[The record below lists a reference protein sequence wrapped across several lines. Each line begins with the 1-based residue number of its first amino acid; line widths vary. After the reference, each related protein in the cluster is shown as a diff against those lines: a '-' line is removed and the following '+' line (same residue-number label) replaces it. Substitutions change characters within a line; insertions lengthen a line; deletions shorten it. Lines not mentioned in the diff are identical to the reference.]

1 MKGKTHEAMRRE
13 AGRRR
18 RCAVAMLLFFGLASG
33 PAAAQLV
40 VEDPTLIVGQFRQT
54 FADAKEF
61 GLQAKRWG
69 ETYDHYNK
77 TYNHYRQQLI
87 RLQRLNFGDPQMED
101 GFPERDPNYGIEDL
115 CPAQGNGEGGMREV
129 ATRVF
134 KPAQP
139 QMDGAV
145 LGEQQKVCQRLVQ
158 AENAKYNE
166 SVRMLK
172 TLMQRNRDFQAL
184 QQQRDRVGQ
193 EQGALAANDNEVQRF
208 VARMTMDL
216 DYWQARM
223 TAYQS
228 YIESL
233 KWDQARLAKRA
244 LRGKKGQGL
253 DAIVGH
259 VVQAAAL
266 KAALRP

>member
-1 MKGKTHEAMRRE
+1 MS
-13 AGRRR
+13 AGRRFGVI
-18 RCAVAMLLFFGLASG
+18 AALVVGGLASG

-40 VEDPTLIVGQFRQT
+40 VEDPGLIVGQLRQSL
-54 FADAKEF
+54 ADSKEF

-69 ETYDHYNK
+69 DTYSHYTK
-77 TYNHYRQQLI
+77 TYSHYKQQLI
-87 RLQRLNFGDPQMED
+87 RLQRLNFGDPRMED
-101 GFPERDPNYGIEDL
+101 SFPERALNYGMEDS
-115 CPAQGNGEGGMREV
+115 CPAKGNGEGGASALAM
-129 ATRVF
+129 RVF

-139 QMDGAV
+139 QMDGPV
-145 LGEQQKVCQRLVQ
+145 LDEQQKICQRMVQ

-166 SVRMLK
+166 SVRMLR

-184 QQQRDRVGQ
+184 QRQRDQVGQ
-193 EQGALAANDNEVQRF
+193 EQGALAANDNEAQRF

-223 TAYQS
+223 TAYGS

-253 DAIVGH
+253 DGIVGH

-266 KAALRP
+266 KAALKP

>member
-1 MKGKTHEAMRRE
+1 MKGKLRLFSRP
-13 AGRRR
+13 R
-18 RCAVAMLLFFGLASG
+18 RCAVALLALCVVASG

-40 VEDPTLIVGQFRQT
+40 VEDPGLIVGQFRQT
-54 FADAKEF
+54 MADAKEF

-69 ETYDHYNK
+69 DTYKSYTDTYKHYQ
-77 TYNHYRQQLI
+77 QQLI
-87 RLQRLNFGDPQMED
+87 RFQRLNMSDPEMED
-101 GFPERDPNYGIEDL
+101 TFPERALDYGMADS
-115 CPAQGNGEGGMREV
+115 CPAKDGGEGG
-129 ATRVF
+129 TRGLLSLVF
-134 KPAQP
+134 KAAQP
-139 QMDGAV
+139 QMDGKV
-145 LGEQQKVCQRLVQ
+145 LDEQQKICERMVQ

-172 TLMQRNRDFQAL
+172 TLIKRNRDFQAV
-184 QQQRDRVGQ
+184 QRQRDQGGKD
-193 EQGALAANDNEVQRF
+193 QGALAANDNETQRF
-208 VARMTMDL
+208 MARTALDL

-223 TAYQS
+223 TAYHS

-244 LRGKKGQGL
+244 MRGKKAEGL
-253 DAIVGH
+253 GGIVGQ

>member
-1 MKGKTHEAMRRE
+1 MKWSFPSLSRP
-13 AGRRR
+13 R
-18 RCAVAMLLFFGLASG
+18 RCALALLAVVGLASG
-33 PAAAQLV
+33 PAAAQVV
-40 VEDPTLIVGQFRQT
+40 VEDPSLILGQFRQT

-69 ETYDHYNK
+69 ETYQYYTDTYSHYQ
-77 TYNHYRQQLI
+77 QQLI
-87 RLQRLNFGDPQMED
+87 RLQRLNFGDPQLED
-101 GFPERDPNYGIEDL
+101 GFPERDPNYGLADS
-115 CPAQGNGEGGMREV
+115 CPAGAGGGAEGAAQGLVMK
-129 ATRVF
+129 VF
-134 KPAQP
+134 RPAQP
-139 QMDGAV
+139 KMDGAV
-145 LGEQQKVCQRLVQ
+145 LDEQQKICERMVQ

-172 TLMQRNRDFQAL
+172 TLIQRNREFQAV
-184 QQQRDRVGQ
+184 QRQRDQGGKD
-193 EQGALAANDNEVQRF
+193 QGALAANDNEVQRF
-208 VARMTMDL
+208 VVRMSMDL

-223 TAYQS
+223 TAYHS

-244 LRGKKGQGL
+244 MRGKKGQGVQG
-253 DAIVGH
+253 IVGQ